1 MAIELRELHI
11 KAVVD
16 AGGEKKG
23 GGAGTEA
30 SPNPAGQEEGQAD
43 QIIGLCVEKVLE
55 ILKEKK
61 ER

>member
-11 KAVVD
+11 KTVVD
-16 AGGEKKG
+16 AGGEKKP
-23 GGAGTEA
+23 GGASAEA
-30 SPNPAGQEEGQAD
+30 GPKAAEEGEGQSD
-43 QIIGLCVEKVLE
+43 QLISLCVEKVLE